1 MLKESIVE
9 MKSMMIVDSKKGLV
23 AENNGKGF
31 DGRCGRDEKCSD
43 VSWKVVG
50 KKKVQFFMESGWKD
64 RSSVSWKV
72 VGKIVV
78 FHGRWL
84 EKEKTE
90 FCGRY

>member
-1 MLKESIVE
+1 M
-9 MKSMMIVDSKKGLV
+9 
-23 AENNGKGF
+23 
-31 DGRCGRDEKCSD
+31 
-43 VSWKVVG
+43 
-50 KKKVQFFMESGWKD
+50 QFFMESGWKD

-72 VGKIVV
+72 VGKIEAV